1 MTQPIQVTM
10 RAPVEDDRARLL
22 AWRNLPEI
30 SRWMYGDHLITPDEH
45 DHWFDRLATHS
56 GSHYWVIELE
66 GEPVGLANLADIST
80 VHRRASWAYYL
91 ASPNVRGKG
100 LGAYVEVFV
109 IEQAFGSF
117 GLSKLCCE
125 VLAENEAVWKMHE
138 AFGFKHEGLYRQH
151 IWKQG
156 RAHDVVALSLLA
168 QDWAGLRQASF
179 ARLASRGYQPP
190 GV

>member
-80 VHRRASWAYYL
+80 VHLRASWAYYL
-91 ASPNVRGKG
+91 ASPSVRD
-100 LGAYVEVFV
+100 A
-109 IEQAFGSF
+109 QWRAFEHYWV
-117 GLSKLCCE
+117 LSY
-125 VLAENEAVWKMHE
+125 
-138 AFGFKHEGLYRQH
+138 FTGFRSTDGQC
-151 IWKQG
+151 
-156 RAHDVVALSLLA
+156 
-168 QDWAGLRQASF
+168 
-179 ARLASRGYQPP
+179 P
-190 GV
+190 